1 MAFGNNNSRI
11 WKIYLVLFKLFE
23 GRLEIPFDVI
33 FDFNRHVISM
43 CRNYAILG
51 NSNLL
56 FTRMSY

>member
-33 FDFNRHVISM
+33 SISIAM
-43 CRNYAILG
+43 LYPCAETMPYLGILTCFSPG
-51 NSNLL
+51 
-56 FTRMSY
+56 